1 MEEKL
6 KLLQEMATTEGDIRD
21 GNIGS
26 FSQGVVVGERN
37 ASRLALGI
45 IESIKR
51 GDKEPSIPSPM
62 YMTNLEKGLVEPLDK
77 SKAVSLTLGK
87 IGMTFLEK
95 RLAFLS
101 EFADKSKAVKPK
113 AFPWKPDSPRSMG

>member
-6 KLLQEMATTEGDIRD
+6 KLLQEMASSESDIRD

-37 ASRLALGI
+37 ASRLALEI

-51 GDKEPSIPSPM
+51 NGKEPYIPSPI
-62 YMTNLEKGLVEPLDK
+62 YMTNLEKGLVETLDK
-77 SKAVSLTLGK
+77 SKAVC
-87 IGMTFLEK
+87 
-95 RLAFLS
+95 
-101 EFADKSKAVKPK
+101 
-113 AFPWKPDSPRSMG
+113 WKPMTRFSIG

>member
-37 ASRLALGI
+37 ASRLALEI

-51 GDKEPSIPSPM
+51 GDKEPYIPSPI
-62 YMTNLEKGLVEPLDK
+62 YMTNLENGLVKHETI
-77 SKAVSLTLGK
+77 SHK
-87 IGMTFLEK
+87 IDLIIGNILYYELFGITIKEYLIMLLFILLFTWALEH
-95 RLAFLS
+95 
-101 EFADKSKAVKPK
+101 
-113 AFPWKPDSPRSMG
+113 